1 MTTTTT
7 PTLRPRRQQRGNRRA
22 DSGTTAPTTAAAAE
36 SSTAASDST
45 AASTAER
52 SATAEGTAAAPT
64 GDPIKVMT
72 VTTLNAAG
80 PTYENIANTANAYAK
95 YINARGGI
103 AGHPLEV
110 TVCDEQFDP
119 AVAATCARQAVEE
132 SMVSIVGS
140 FTFFAESIVPVIAE
154 SDITWFG
161 ACCPITPSELTDP
174 HSFNIGNQPMY
185 AVGAVKKAVDD
196 GCKNIN
202 AVIIDGAQIFI
213 PPMENAMASLG
224 KEFGDV
230 IILPPTA
237 QDYSAEVAQAT
248 TDADCVISIISE
260 TPFITWNT
268 AWAQSGTD
276 AQQYGPQG
284 NLNEISAKGNE
295 EATDGNIIVGM
306 YPDISTDPWAEY
318 RTALDEAGLDTH
330 RASTTTRSAA
340 WARGLRTSGSPRSP
354 RRSTATSRPSRSTTR
369 PTRRSAL
376 DLNGMVPVLD
386 FTKEWTDGLEGYNRL
401 FNRSVVYSKLEN
413 GKVVPLTTEFED
425 VSDLA
430 LGQRPADRSD
440 RSPAGPTGRRPGRCY
455 DDGAVGVAPVPG
467 PHAPSC
473 RACRPG

>member
-1 MTTTTT
+1 MA
-7 PTLRPRRQQRGNRRA
+7 LVAVAGLA
-22 DSGTTAPTTAAAAE
+22 LAACGGDDSDSGDTADTSETADTSDTGDTATTAAAG
-36 SSTAASDST
+36 SDST
-45 AASTAER
+45 EASDA
-52 SATAEGTAAAPT
+52 GTGEAPS

-80 PTYENIANTANAYAK
+80 PTYENIANTANAYAD

-103 AGHPLEV
+103 AGRPLEV

-119 AVAATCARQAVEE
+119 AVATTCARQAVDEG
-132 SMVSIVGS
+132 MVSIVGS

-154 SDITWFG
+154 SSITWFG
-161 ACCPITPSELTDP
+161 ACCPITPSELTSP
-174 HSFNIGNQPMY
+174 YSFNIGNQPMY

-196 GCKNIN
+196 GCESIN
-202 AVIIDGAQIFI
+202 AVIIDGAQIFV
-213 PPMENAMASLG
+213 PPMENAIAALG
-224 KEFGDV
+224 KSFGEV

-268 AWAQSGTD
+268 AWAQSGTE

-284 NLNEISAKGNE
+284 NLNQISAAGNE

-306 YPDISTDPWAEY
+306 YPDISTEPWAEY
-318 RTALDEAGLDTH
+318 RVALDEAGLDTEELDYNSLGGMGTWAAFVGFTQIAETIEGDITAESFYEA
-330 RASTTTRSAA
+330 ASTTSE
-340 WARGLRTSGSPRSP
+340 
-354 RRSTATSRPSRSTTR
+354 
-369 PTRRSAL
+369 L

-386 FTKEWTDGLEGYNRL
+386 FTQEWTDGLEGYNRL
-401 FNRSVVYSKLEN
+401 FNRSVVYSTLDN

-430 LGQRPADRSD
+430 VGKA
-440 RSPAGPTGRRPGRCY
+440 PG
-455 DDGAVGVAPVPG
+455 
-467 PHAPSC
+467 
-473 RACRPG
+473 